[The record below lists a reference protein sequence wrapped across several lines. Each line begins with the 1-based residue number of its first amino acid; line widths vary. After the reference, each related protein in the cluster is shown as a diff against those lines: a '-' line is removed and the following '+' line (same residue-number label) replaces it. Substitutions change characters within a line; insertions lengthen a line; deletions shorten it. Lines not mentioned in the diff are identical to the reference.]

1 MKYFAAI
8 QLPPRGISL
17 SLRQIIGL
25 NIGLLLGHV
34 LFTIFADLLFRHSLA
49 GPFWPIW
56 PAAGVTAYGLLVW
69 GPRVIPGLWIAA
81 WLGGYLFTHL
91 HADVATWFACSEVL
105 GAWLGRVLLRRFSPD
120 WAGLQSIRQTIAYL
134 LLFVAIP
141 SLLTAVLTG
150 AGGWLLT
157 NAASVV
163 SASIPH
169 LILFWAMANAGA
181 ILNVT
186 ALLLILLHGNRL
198 QRSTL
203 DYRFLLLAS
212 AALTAIVLLFFMN
225 YSTGNLA
232 MGAVFLLILPFLWL
246 LANYPAKLVYPLA
259 SLAYL
264 LALLGTSMGYGPYE
278 HSRMLYPETMA
289 QIVGL
294 LLESIGLIAAAM
306 MYERSHATQALEIA
320 NRNLEQRVFSRSQDL
335 QTRNRE
341 LQVRDA
347 FLQSVT
353 EVNRLFAAIET
364 QELPRVLDRFCN
376 ILVER
381 MRLAAAWIGVVDE
394 QSGRIELA
402 AKAGELAGP
411 LSQLQLYCWP
421 SDEIPQSPSGR
432 AIMEN
437 RTLLFGA
444 NDPLFTPWQEL
455 IKKHRMGGSI
465 YTPFSWA
472 DGRRG
477 VIALYRYDDMVFPTA
492 IIELLERLSE
502 DLAAFLRQRQ
512 VVRQLEDARILQ
524 KTMLVSG
531 DIALQARDAS
541 QMLQQICDALIQS
554 GLFNAAFIIRPNTEG
569 VFQALALAGHHV
581 DWILKRRWTIHPED
595 IPDGQSLTSQA
606 WRMREHRVIQ
616 DYLKV
621 LGPHADWYQEAE
633 EHQWRSA
640 ATFPI
645 YHQQNCWA
653 MLNVI
658 GPRPDL
664 FNSEIIEVLQQI
676 ALLVGHGLDEIH
688 LKGELMDER
697 LRQSHLARHDALT
710 GLANRR
716 GFTEFL
722 HPAMTRAR
730 RNDRMLAVAM
740 LDLDDFKPIN
750 DQFGHASG
758 DLLLQAVAKR
768 LQQGLRQSDYLARL
782 GGDEFV
788 LVWDNLQKPE
798 QISPIMEKIREKL
811 AAPYFLGDL
820 PGIHVGISAGIT
832 FYPLSEYD
840 DSDADLLLRKAD
852 HALYQSKQNKS
863 RRDQFWCA
871 FAESQ
876 KAEHLRIQT
885 LLHEGKMVLQ
895 YQPVHDLRQERI
907 VGVEALARLNSKAE
921 AISPGEFLPFLEPED
936 QWRLT
941 QLVLTQIAEDWQS
954 WKKNGI
960 DLWVSLNIL
969 PSFLTHSLAL
979 ERLQKLLAACA
990 VPPQSLILEILESEE
1005 LRSLEFS
1012 AESIRSLQKQGYR
1025 IGLDDVGAGYASLLY
1040 LKELPVDEI
1049 KIDQA
1054 FVRNLGKNP
1063 NDLHFLRAMLDIGN
1077 SQGVEIIVEGVEN
1090 QSILNVLRLMQAPM
1104 LQGYAVALPMWASD
1118 LPDWMAR
1125 CPLFVPEPIAR
1136 RFDLLQLYA
1145 QVIDHQKTI
1154 STLLINNPHWFVQ
1167 LAPWDNAHC
1176 PIQQSLHHLKHMDL
1190 SEFAAAHHHYH
1201 EMLEELTQL
1210 LSSKPLID
1218 LYPLQCQG
1226 EIVLQAISSAMRRY
1240 PDS

>member
-1 MKYFAAI
+1 MKSFAI
-8 QLPPRGISL
+8 IHLPPRDITL
-17 SLRQIIGL
+17 SFRQALLLNTGL
-25 NIGLLLGHV
+25 FLGHV
-34 LFTIFADLLFRHSLA
+34 LLTIFADLLFSHSLA
-49 GPFWPIW
+49 GRFWPIW

-81 WLGGYLFTHL
+81 WLGGYFFTHL

-105 GAWLGRVLLRRFSPD
+105 GAWLGRLLFRRFSPG
-120 WAGLQSIRQTIAYL
+120 WAGLQTIRDTIAYL

-157 NAASVV
+157 NTVT
-163 SASIPH
+163 IRLPY
-169 LILFWAMANAGA
+169 LILFWTMAKAGA
-181 ILNVT
+181 IVNVT
-186 ALLLILLHGNRL
+186 TLLLLFLHGHRL
-198 QRSTL
+198 SGTVWNFRYLGLGLGTII
-203 DYRFLLLAS
+203 
-212 AALTAIVLLFFMN
+212 TIIILFFIS
-225 YSTGNLA
+225 YPSGNLA

-246 LANYPAKLVYPLA
+246 LAHYPAKLVYPLA
-259 SLAYL
+259 SMGYL

-278 HSRMLYPETMA
+278 HSHALYPETMA
-289 QIVGL
+289 QIVGI
-294 LLESIGLIAAAM
+294 LLESIGLIAGAM
-306 MYERSHATQALEIA
+306 MYERRHATQALEIA
-320 NRNLEQRVFSRSQDL
+320 NRELEQRVFNRSRDL

-341 LQVRDA
+341 LQTRDA

-353 EVNRLFAAIET
+353 EVNRLFAAIEK
-364 QELPRVLDRFCN
+364 QELPRVLDRFCR

-381 MRLAAAWIGVVDE
+381 MHLAAAWIGVVDE

-411 LSQLQLYCWP
+411 LSQLQLYCWS
-421 SDEIPQSPSGR
+421 SDGKPQSPSGR

-444 NDPLFTPWQEL
+444 NDVLFAPWQEL

-465 YTPFSWA
+465 YTPFLWA

-477 VIALYRYDDMVFPTA
+477 VITLYRYDDTVFPNA
-492 IIELLERLSE
+492 IVELLERLSE
-502 DLAAFLRQRQ
+502 DLAAFLRQRH
-512 VVRQLEDARILQ
+512 VARQLEDARILQ

-554 GLFNAAFIIRPNTEG
+554 GLFNAAFIIRPDTEG
-569 VFQALALAGHHV
+569 VFQALAVAGHHV
-581 DWILKRRWTIHPED
+581 DWILKRRWTIHPQD

-606 WRMREHRVIQ
+606 WRMQEHRVIQ
-616 DYLKV
+616 DYLKA

-645 YHQQNCWA
+645 YHLQECWA

-688 LKGELMDER
+688 LKGQLLEER
-697 LRQSHLARHDALT
+697 QRQSHLARHDALT

-722 HPAMTRAR
+722 QPAMARAR
-730 RNDRMLAVAM
+730 RNDRLLAVAM
-740 LDLDDFKPIN
+740 VDLDDFKPVN
-750 DQFGHASG
+750 DQFGHAAG
-758 DLLLQAVAKR
+758 DLLLQEVAQR
-768 LQQGLRQSDYLARL
+768 LRQGLRQSDYLARL

-788 LVWDNLQKPE
+788 LVWDNLQNQE
-798 QISPIMEKIREKL
+798 QLPPILKKLEELL
-811 AAPYFLGDL
+811 AAPYFLKQL
-820 PGIHVGISAGIT
+820 PAIHVGISAGIT
-832 FYPLSEYD
+832 FYPHSDRDE
-840 DSDADLLLRKAD
+840 SDADLLLREAD

-863 RRDQFWCA
+863 RRGQFWSTFIEA
-871 FAESQ
+871 Q
-876 KAEHLRIQT
+876 NTEHLRIQT
-885 LLHEGKMVLQ
+885 LLHDESVVLQ
-895 YQPVHDLRQERI
+895 YQPVLDLRQERI
-907 VGVEALARLNSKAE
+907 VGVEALARLNNKKE
-921 AISPGEFLPFLEPED
+921 AISPGDFLPYLETED
-936 QWRLT
+936 QWLLT
-941 QLVLTQIAEDWQS
+941 KLVIQQIANDWQT
-954 WKKNGI
+954 WNEQGI
-960 DLWVSLNIL
+960 DIWISFNIL
-969 PSFLTHSLAL
+969 PSFLSHTVAL
-979 ERLQKLLAACA
+979 ERLQSLLQECA
-990 VPPQSLILEILESEE
+990 IPPQRLILEILESEE
-1005 LRSLEFS
+1005 LFSLE
-1012 AESIRSLQKQGYR
+1012 AIAKSIRTLQEQGYR

-1054 FVRNLGKNP
+1054 FVRNLANNP
-1063 NDLHFLRAMLDIGN
+1063 KDIHFLRAMLDIGT

-1104 LQGYAVALPMWASD
+1104 LQGYAIARPMWASD
-1118 LPDWMAR
+1118 LPDWLAS
-1125 CPLFVPEPIAR
+1125 CQHFLPEPIDR
-1136 RFDLLQLYA
+1136 KFDLLQLYA

-1154 STLLINNPHWFVQ
+1154 STLLINNPQWFVL
-1167 LAPWDNAHC
+1167 LAPWDSAHC
-1176 PIQQSLHHLKHMDL
+1176 SIQQSLKQLHHMDL
-1190 SEFAAAHHHYH
+1190 SEFEKAHHHYH

-1210 LSSKPLID
+1210 LTSRPLID

-1226 EIVLQAISSAMRRY
+1226 EIVLQAITTAIRRY
-1240 PDS
+1240 QDS